1 MQDSNLHFSQFMMKS
16 LRKIDSDKNPETK
29 IQAFDIY
36 IFIFWKTL
44 KHRILIKKKF
54 CNKCHRR
61 KWGQEVKN
69 YEWFPVIFT
78 IFGSWNQ
85 ISKSASLLT
94 IARVITDEIEFSIC
108 DMKYWNKTG
117 LEKHFF
123 QGQFF
128 KMSNSSRPPALMN
141 LIGHVQVSWAS
152 LKRSSDPS

>member
-44 KHRILIKKKF
+44 KHRILIKKMGSRSKKLWVVSSDF
-54 CNKCHRR
+54 
-61 KWGQEVKN
+61 
-69 YEWFPVIFT
+69 YY
-78 IFGSWNQ
+78 SWNQ